1 MKKLTLCVILLFSSI
16 TVFSQT
22 EKYPVF
28 KDCEKT
34 SINDLPT
41 CFKDR
46 LKESILS
53 EFSIPDNIK
62 QEEFRETINIVFAV
76 NSNGNFKVI
85 YVNSPYKE
93 LKEEVYRVF
102 STLPKIKP
110 ANYNNHP
117 VEMQFVFPL
126 SIPLDNN
133 SNKEVIREKIVVE
146 VFQPEKKKEKRPISN
161 SLFPEHTSELN
172 IPFTRAEYSLYD
184 YYLNKSENSHTAVK
198 PYVYSEVN
206 KYVDL
211 DAEKNKLI
219 KPKSTWFGKKL
230 LNEHMALV
238 KGKDFWFTVDP
249 GVDLQIGKD
258 SDDVNT
264 FNNTRAIHI
273 NGAIGEKF
281 SFSTN
286 FYESQGRFAKYINQY
301 AESIKPDG
309 GNPALIPGRGIAKE
323 FKTDAYDYPVA
334 EAYVSYTPNKIVN
347 FQFGNGKNFIGDG
360 YRSLFLSDAASPYPF
375 FKINTN
381 FWKIKY
387 TNLWMWMQDVRPELT
402 VDGAYKQKFM
412 AIHYLS
418 WNVSKKLNIG
428 LFETVIWDD
437 ANDRGFDVNYLN
449 PLIFYTA
456 AEFSTG
462 SRAGNTLLG
471 LSLKYK
477 LKDVSLYSQFILDEF
492 RLSEFTGSD
501 EWWGNKFGI
510 QIGAKYHNAFNIEN
524 LYLQAEYNAIR
535 PYTYSHDELNL
546 NYGHNN
552 QPLAHLWGSNFKEAI
567 GIARFTKDRWFAN
580 AKIVFGKKGFDF
592 KNGTDTSSYGGDVF
606 HDNDHRASDYG
617 NEIGQG
623 NTAKIFIGDLQVG
636 YIVNPATNLKLFGGI
651 TFRNFNPDVP
661 TNEFDKTNS
670 TWISVGLRTDVFNWN
685 FDF

>member
-1 MKKLTLCVILLFSSI
+1 
-16 TVFSQT
+16 
-22 EKYPVF
+22 
-28 KDCEKT
+28 
-34 SINDLPT
+34 
-41 CFKDR
+41 
-46 LKESILS
+46 
-53 EFSIPDNIK
+53 
-62 QEEFRETINIVFAV
+62 
-76 NSNGNFKVI
+76 
-85 YVNSPYKE
+85 
-93 LKEEVYRVF
+93 
-102 STLPKIKP
+102 
-110 ANYNNHP
+110 
-117 VEMQFVFPL
+117 
-126 SIPLDNN
+126 
-133 SNKEVIREKIVVE
+133 
-146 VFQPEKKKEKRPISN
+146 
-161 SLFPEHTSELN
+161 
-172 IPFTRAEYSLYD
+172 
-184 YYLNKSENSHTAVK
+184 
-198 PYVYSEVN
+198 
-206 KYVDL
+206 
-211 DAEKNKLI
+211 
-219 KPKSTWFGKKL
+219 
-230 LNEHMALV
+230 
-238 KGKDFWFTVDP
+238 
-249 GVDLQIGKD
+249 
-258 SDDVNT
+258 
-264 FNNTRAIHI
+264 
-273 NGAIGEKF
+273 
-281 SFSTN
+281 
-286 FYESQGRFAKYINQY
+286 
-301 AESIKPDG
+301 
-309 GNPALIPGRGIAKE
+309 
-323 FKTDAYDYPVA
+323 
-334 EAYVSYTPNKIVN
+334 
-347 FQFGNGKNFIGDG
+347 
-360 YRSLFLSDAASPYPF
+360 
-375 FKINTN
+375 
-381 FWKIKY
+381 
-387 TNLWMWMQDVRPELT
+387 MQDVRPELT

-477 LKDVSLYSQFILDEF
+477 LKDISLYSQFILDEF

-606 HDNDHRASDYG
+606 QDNDNRASDYG

-623 NTAKIFIGDLQVG
+623 NTAKVFIGDLQVG